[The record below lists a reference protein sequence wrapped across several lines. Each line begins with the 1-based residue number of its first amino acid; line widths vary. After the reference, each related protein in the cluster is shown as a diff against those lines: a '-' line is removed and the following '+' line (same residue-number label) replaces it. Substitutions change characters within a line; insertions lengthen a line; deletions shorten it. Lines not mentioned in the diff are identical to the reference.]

1 MRRRCVCRCGQKDAD
16 GKQRTTHFFRWILI
30 LAPIARPT
38 TSTHREYSEVAA
50 IMTECGTQTQIVSR
64 LQTGARAV
72 PTLRVKVDRY
82 YPRNQLLNETLAHR
96 TAKASPRSPHHAPCT
111 KICGE
116 QWLSG
121 FWNPS
126 PTHEQPQVA
135 PHPTSSCAAKNEP
148 AYIRSKESV
157 YLPARNAPRT
167 EEHTGRHTP
176 DPSAVLIKR
185 HPDCSGYP
193 QRHSSSREENRSGR
207 CSVAPERRAAHW
219 PLLDQLEKA
228 AV

>member
-1 MRRRCVCRCGQKDAD
+1 MRVPVWAERCRRK
-16 GKQRTTHFFRWILI
+16 TTYNTL
-30 LAPIARPT
+30 LSLDPY
-38 TSTHREYSEVAA
+38 SCSHREANNLHTQRVFRGSCNHD
-50 IMTECGTQTQIVSR
+50 TECGTQTQIVSR